1 MKRFTDDRL
10 LYIALSL
17 AIAAVMWLYVANT
30 QSPAVDRVM
39 SVDLHVRGLSAAEVV
54 VQAPARVVV
63 RLQGPPSAL
72 APLEPTLL
80 DASVDLTGLRPGTH
94 HVPVYVATPPEVRT
108 VGRSPAEAIVVLD
121 TLVQRHVPVEVGVIG
136 QPPEGIT
143 LGSPQVS
150 PSSVLVSGAA
160 TQVDEVRHA
169 IVTVDTTNLRQQLVT
184 TVSVRLVD
192 ANGREVHGLS
202 VAPSVVET
210 RLAVKES
217 VITKVVSVAPTTAG
231 TPSSG
236 LAVIGVTSDPATV
249 TLSGPAPVLAGIQF
263 ASTAPIELGGAR
275 ADVSRQVPLVL
286 PDKVTSSVPRIKV
299 VVRIGHSVLSTIFRA
314 VPVRVVGVPAGTK
327 SRVVPDR
334 VDVQVEG
341 PQDILARLKPTTL
354 IVEANAAGQHVGQH
368 QVTLR
373 PVLPPGVRIVD
384 IRPSHVVVILTP
396 S

>member
-1 MKRFTDDRL
+1 MRRFTDDRL
-10 LYIALSL
+10 LYMALSL
-17 AIAAVMWLYVANT
+17 AIAAVMWLYVANS
-30 QSPAVDRVM
+30 QGPGVEKVM
-39 SVDLHVRGLSAAEVV
+39 SVDLHVRGLGSAEVV
-54 VQAPARVVV
+54 VQVPNRISI

-72 APLEPTLL
+72 TPLEPNLL
-80 DASVDLTGLRPGTH
+80 DASVDLTGLGPGTH
-94 HVPVYVATPPEVRT
+94 HLPVYVAMPPDVRT
-108 VGRSPAEAIVVLD
+108 IGRPEAVVVLD
-121 TLVQRHVPVEVGVIG
+121 RLVSERVPVEVGVIG

-150 PSSVLVSGAA
+150 PGYVRVSGAA
-160 TQVDEVRHA
+160 TQLDEVRHA
-169 IVTVDTTNLRQQLVT
+169 IVTVDSTNLRQQLVT
-184 TVSVRLVD
+184 SVSVRLVD

-202 VAPSVVET
+202 VTPPVVET
-210 RLAVKES
+210 RLAVKET
-217 VITKVVSVAPTTAG
+217 VITKVVPVVQTIAG

-236 LAVIGVTSDPATV
+236 LAVTGVTSDPATV
-249 TLSGPAPVLAGIQF
+249 TLSGPAPVLAGIQS
-263 ASTAPIELGGAR
+263 APTAPVELAGAR
-275 ADVSRQVPLVL
+275 ADVTRQVPLVL
-286 PDKVTSSVPRIKV
+286 PDKVTASVPRVKV
-299 VVRIGHSVLSTIFRA
+299 VVHIGHSVLSTLFRA

-341 PQDILARLKPTTL
+341 PQDILARLKVTTL
-354 IVEANAAGQHVGQH
+354 IVEANAAGQHAGQH